1 MESKT
6 KTADITVR
14 ASFALFQG
22 AILAMSF
29 PLFYFLIPD
38 TVRAVPALFL
48 FVVFPLVSFLTSLFF
63 NWFLQYMYCGAVS
76 VNGITMAAAMSPL
89 NTVILMGITYIMP
102 FLKNPITQL
111 LPEVPST
118 SAPGERSPED
128 LAFAREIWGYSF
140 YLFWA
145 GVYGQTIGS
154 GMISTCP

>member
-14 ASFALFQG
+14 ASFALIHG

-29 PLFYFLIPD
+29 PLFYFLMPEI
-38 TVRAVPALFL
+38 VRGVPALFL
-48 FVVFPLVSFLTSLFF
+48 FIVFPLLAFLLSLFL

-89 NTVILMGITYIMP
+89 TTEVLVALAYFMP
-102 FLKNPITQL
+102 FLKGPILQL
-111 LPEVPST
+111 LPELPQQ
-118 SAPGERSPED
+118 AGEPLED
-128 LAFAREIWGYSF
+128 ATFARDIWGYAF

-154 GMISTCP
+154 GMIAACPS

>member
-14 ASFALFQG
+14 ASFALIHG

-29 PLFYFLIPD
+29 PLLYFLFPD
-38 TVRAVPALFL
+38 IVRGVPSLFL
-48 FVVFPLVSFLTSLFF
+48 FVVFPFLAFLLSLFL
-63 NWFLQYMYCGAVS
+63 NWFLQYMYCGSVS

-89 NTVILMGITYIMP
+89 TTEILVALAYFMP
-102 FLKNPITQL
+102 FLKNPVLQL
-111 LPEVPST
+111 LPELPQ
-118 SAPGERSPED
+118 ESPEE
-128 LAFAREIWGYSF
+128 ATFARDIWGYAF

-154 GMISTCP
+154 GMIAACPA

>member
-1 MESKT
+1 MENKT

-14 ASFALFQG
+14 ASFALIHG

-29 PLFYFLIPD
+29 PLFYFLMPEV
-38 TVRAVPALFL
+38 VRGVPALFL
-48 FVVFPLVSFLTSLFF
+48 FVVFPLLAFVLSLFL

-89 NTVILMGITYIMP
+89 TTEVLVVLAYFLP
-102 FLKNPITQL
+102 FLKNPILQL
-111 LPEVPST
+111 LPELPQ
-118 SAPGERSPED
+118 ENPEE
-128 LAFAREIWGYSF
+128 ATFARDIWGYAF

-154 GMISTCP
+154 GMIAACPS

>member
-14 ASFALFQG
+14 ASFALIHG

-29 PLFYFLIPD
+29 PLFYFLMPD
-38 TVRAVPALFL
+38 IVRGVPALFL
-48 FVVFPLVSFLTSLFF
+48 FVVFPLFAFLLSLFL

-89 NTVILMGITYIMP
+89 TTEVLVALAYFMP
-102 FLKNPITQL
+102 FLKGPILQL
-111 LPEVPST
+111 LPELPQ
-118 SAPGERSPED
+118 ESPED
-128 LAFAREIWGYSF
+128 AIFSRDIWGYAF

-154 GMISTCP
+154 GMIAACPS